1 MALSSENLVLRKIYD
16 TAGDLD
22 IAVTYKGLNQL
33 KKNYNL
39 IEKENGWFIV
49 KDRVECVCDGKIENL
64 KYKPEKSKSGYFVQ
78 NIFEYFEYLNLS
90 TRKKDIERI
99 PLVKEYI
106 EKTNNKL

>member
-1 MALSSENLVLRKIYD
+1 MVLSSETLVLREIYD
-16 TAGDLD
+16 TAVDLD
-22 IAVTYKGLNQL
+22 IAVTFKGLNQL
-33 KKNYNL
+33 NKNYNL

-49 KDRVECVCDGKIENL
+49 KDRVECVCDVKIENL
-64 KYKPEKSKSGYFVQ
+64 KYKLEKSKSGYFVQ